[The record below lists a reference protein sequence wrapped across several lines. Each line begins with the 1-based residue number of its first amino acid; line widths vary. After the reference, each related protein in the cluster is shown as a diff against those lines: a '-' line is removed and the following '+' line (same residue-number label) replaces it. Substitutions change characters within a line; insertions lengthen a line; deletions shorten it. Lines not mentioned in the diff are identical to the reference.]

1 MIDHFSHHYFHIIH
15 WVFKPI
21 QLILNLTYFLV
32 YLLNLRKW
40 GLIRLTFGFIVK
52 SLVVNYNVLLQFK
65 VEEIVH
71 IDRFWFNNFRKRLFN
86 AFIFDDFIIWNHV
99 RKLGLAF
106 LLRLISRAWC
116 FEAAF
121 TLSVRWLGRFF
132 RLRTL
137 LIFLINGTSL
147 SIFDL
152 I

>member
-71 IDRFWFNNFRKRLFN
+71 IDRFRLNDFRMRLFN

-106 LLRLISRAWC
+106 LLRLISRASC

-121 TLSVRWLGRFF
+121 TLTILWLGRFF
-132 RLRTL
+132 WLRTF

-147 SIFDL
+147 CIFGL